1 MQFFETD
8 VSVEPFGQSC
18 GDLAR
23 YECLD
28 CRRLESYGERQDDG
42 CDGNQR
48 KPEYFQC
55 LFDIFMRL
63 YKVQLAKITKFSD
76 KIRIFVADAL
86 A

>member
-8 VSVEPFGQSC
+8 VSVKSFGQSC

-48 KPEYFQC
+48 KPEYFQ
-55 LFDIFMRL
+55 
-63 YKVQLAKITKFSD
+63 
-76 KIRIFVADAL
+76 
-86 A
+86 

>member
-28 CRRLESYGERQDDG
+28 CRRLESYGERQDDSS
-42 CDGNQR
+42 DGNQR
-48 KPEYFQC
+48 QPEYFEC
-55 LFDIFMRL
+55 LFDIFL
-63 YKVQLAKITKFSD
+63 HL
-76 KIRIFVADAL
+76 
-86 A
+86 